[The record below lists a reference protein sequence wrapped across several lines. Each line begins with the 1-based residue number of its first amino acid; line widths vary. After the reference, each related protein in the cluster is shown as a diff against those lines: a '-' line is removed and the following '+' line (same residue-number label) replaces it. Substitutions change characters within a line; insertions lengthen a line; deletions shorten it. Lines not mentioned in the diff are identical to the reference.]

1 MVIHNRIFTSLDA
14 FNAERDSLPYPSV
27 CKITDGSDLFVFF
40 RHSSSTTADTMYT
53 VGACRFHIDYSVLDG
68 KALLQ

>member
-1 MVIHNRIFTSLDA
+1 MTIHNRIFTSLSA

-40 RHSSSTTADTMYT
+40 RHSSNATPDTMYT
-53 VGACRFHIDYSVLDG
+53 VGASRFHTDYSVIDG
-68 KALLQ
+68 QALLQ